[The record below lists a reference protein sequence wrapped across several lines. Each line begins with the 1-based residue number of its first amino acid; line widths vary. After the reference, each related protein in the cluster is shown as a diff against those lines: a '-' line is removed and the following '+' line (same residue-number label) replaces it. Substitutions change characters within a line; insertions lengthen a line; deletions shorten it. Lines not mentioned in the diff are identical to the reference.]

1 MHLEQFRLCPGYVGL
16 GLTEVKL
23 PSAASG
29 SSLSLG
35 QFSGQGYVL
44 RGANFE
50 MTMPLYA
57 TDLLAVLAAIPVAA
71 LGGATFLKGV
81 LGVAEW
87 LRLPKMLVATTFAA
101 FATSSPEMA
110 VSSMAAASGKPGI
123 GLGDALGSNVVN
135 LGLIL
140 GIALFFGPLA
150 ASFHEFKR
158 DFVVA
163 LVVPALTLLLALDGE
178 LSRADGLLLIALFA
192 LWMALVVRQAITHRR
207 TAPITTD
214 VPAGATNSGLL
225 LLVGLAALIAAGRLF
240 VTGASGIASAMGV
253 HPYVIGATLVAIGT
267 SLPELV
273 TVVLSRLR
281 GHDDVGLGTLLGSN
295 LFNGLAVVGTAATI
309 QPIRAPLGELA
320 VAATFGMVAVLLA
333 LPRGSMISRMRGLT
347 LLAAYVSFAFMTATQ
362 AR

>member
-1 MHLEQFRLCPGYVGL
+1 
-16 GLTEVKL
+16 
-23 PSAASG
+23 
-29 SSLSLG
+29 
-35 QFSGQGYVL
+35 
-44 RGANFE
+44 

-87 LRLPKMLVATTFAA
+87 LRLPKMLVATTLAA

-150 ASFHEFKR
+150 TSFHEFKR
-158 DFVVA
+158 DFVLA

-178 LSRADGLLLIALFA
+178 LSRADGLLLIALFV
-192 LWMALVVRQAITHRR
+192 LWMMLVVRQAITHRR
-207 TAPITTD
+207 TAPVTAD
-214 VPAGATNSGLL
+214 PPAAAARAGLL

-240 VTGASGIASAMGV
+240 VTGASGLASAMGV
-253 HPYVIGATLVAIGT
+253 HPYVIGATLVAMGT

-309 QPIRAPLGELA
+309 QPIRAPLGEFA
-320 VAATFGMVAVLLA
+320 VAATFGMVTVLLV
-333 LPRGSMISRMRGLT
+333 LPRGSMISRMRGLA
-347 LLAAYVSFAFMTATQ
+347 LLAAYASFVFMTATQ